1 MKVTNQN
8 HALAF
13 QPKAITILIETE
25 EEYQN
30 ILNLTLCN
38 VSIPDAV
45 KNFAKETNK
54 TIIENLLDSIHNSL
68 IKP

>member
-8 HALAF
+8 HQLAF

-25 EEYQN
+25 EEFQN

-45 KNFAKETNK
+45 KNFAKEANK

>member
-8 HALAF
+8 HQLAF
-13 QPKAITILIETE
+13 QPKEITILIETE

-38 VSIPDAV
+38 VSVPDAV
-45 KNFAKETNK
+45 KKFAKETNK

>member
-8 HALAF
+8 HKLAF
-13 QPKAITILIETE
+13 QPKEITILIETE

-38 VSIPDAV
+38 VSVPEAV
-45 KNFAKETNK
+45 KNFAKESNK
-54 TIIENLLDSIHNSL
+54 TIIENLLDSIHKSL
-68 IKP
+68 

>member
-8 HALAF
+8 HQLAF
-13 QPKAITILIETE
+13 QPKEITILIETE
-25 EEYQN
+25 EEFQN

-38 VSIPDAV
+38 VSVPDAV
-45 KNFAKETNK
+45 KKFAKETNK

>member
-8 HALAF
+8 HKLAF

-68 IKP
+68 IKS

>member
-38 VSIPDAV
+38 VSVPAAV
-45 KNFAKETNK
+45 KKFAKEADES
-54 TIIENLLDSIHNSL
+54 IIEDLLNSIHKSL
-68 IKP
+68 VNQ

>member
-1 MKVTNQN
+1 MKVTKEN
-8 HALAF
+8 HKLAF
-13 QPKAITILIETE
+13 QPKAITILIETKE
-25 EEYQN
+25 EFET
-30 ILNLTLCN
+30 ILALTLCN
-38 VSIPDAV
+38 LSVPDAV

>member
-8 HALAF
+8 HKLAF
-13 QPKAITILIETE
+13 QPKEITILIETE

-38 VSIPDAV
+38 VSVPDAV
-45 KNFAKETNK
+45 KKFSKEANK
-54 TIIENLLDSIHNSL
+54 LIIENLLDSIHNSL

>member
-8 HALAF
+8 HELPF

-25 EEYQN
+25 EEYQI

-38 VSIPDAV
+38 VSVPDAV
-45 KNFAKETNK
+45 KKFSKEANK
-54 TIIENLLDSIHNSL
+54 TIIENLLDSIRQAL
-68 IKP
+68 

>member
-8 HALAF
+8 HKLAF

-45 KNFAKETNK
+45 KKFAKETNK

-68 IKP
+68 VNQ

>member
-1 MKVTNQN
+1 MKVTKEN
-8 HALAF
+8 HKLAF

-45 KNFAKETNK
+45 KNFAKEANK

>member
-8 HALAF
+8 HKLAF

-25 EEYQN
+25 EEFQN

-38 VSIPDAV
+38 VSVPDAV
-45 KNFAKETNK
+45 KKFAKETNK

>member
-8 HALAF
+8 HKSAF

-38 VSIPDAV
+38 VSVPDAV

-54 TIIENLLDSIHNSL
+54 TIIENLLDSIHKSL
-68 IKP
+68 

>member
-1 MKVTNQN
+1 MKVTKEN
-8 HALAF
+8 HKLAF

-38 VSIPDAV
+38 VSVPDAV
-45 KNFAKETNK
+45 KNFAKEANK

>member
-8 HALAF
+8 HKLTF
-13 QPKAITILIETE
+13 QPKEITILIETKE
-25 EEYQN
+25 EFET
-30 ILNLTLCN
+30 ILALTLCN
-38 VSIPDAV
+38 VSVPDAV
-45 KNFAKETNK
+45 KKFSKETNK

>member
-8 HALAF
+8 HKLAF

-68 IKP
+68 IKL

>member
-13 QPKAITILIETE
+13 QPKEITILIETE

-38 VSIPDAV
+38 VSVPDAV
-45 KNFAKETNK
+45 KKFAKEANK

-68 IKP
+68 VKP

>member
-1 MKVTNQN
+1 MKVTNEN

-25 EEYQN
+25 EEFET
-30 ILNLTLCN
+30 ILALTLCN
-38 VSIPDAV
+38 VSVPDAV
-45 KNFAKETNK
+45 KKFSKEANK
-54 TIIENLLDSIHNSL
+54 SIIEDLLNSIHNSL

>member
-8 HALAF
+8 HQLTF
-13 QPKAITILIETE
+13 QPKEITILIETKE
-25 EEYQN
+25 EFET
-30 ILNLTLCN
+30 ILALTLCN
-38 VSIPDAV
+38 LSVPDAV
-45 KNFAKETNK
+45 KKFAKEADK

>member
-8 HALAF
+8 HQLAF

-38 VSIPDAV
+38 VSVPDAV
-45 KNFAKETNK
+45 KEFSKEANK
-54 TIIENLLDSIHNSL
+54 TIIINLLDSIRQAL
-68 IKP
+68 

>member
-8 HALAF
+8 HKLAF
-13 QPKAITILIETE
+13 QPKEITILIETE

-38 VSIPDAV
+38 VSVPDAV
-45 KNFAKETNK
+45 KNFAKEANK

>member
-8 HALAF
+8 HKLAF
-13 QPKAITILIETE
+13 QPKEITILIETE
-25 EEYQN
+25 EEFET

-38 VSIPDAV
+38 VSVPDAV
-45 KNFAKETNK
+45 KKFSKEANK

-68 IKP
+68 VKP

>member
-13 QPKAITILIETE
+13 QPKEITILIETKE
-25 EEYQN
+25 EFET
-30 ILNLTLCN
+30 ILALTLCN
-38 VSIPDAV
+38 VSVPDAV

>member
-8 HALAF
+8 HKSAF
-13 QPKAITILIETE
+13 QPKEITILIETE

-30 ILNLTLCN
+30 ILNLALCN
-38 VSIPDAV
+38 VSVPDAV
-45 KNFAKETNK
+45 KNFAKEANR

>member
-8 HALAF
+8 HKLAF
-13 QPKAITILIETE
+13 QPKEITILIETE

-38 VSIPDAV
+38 VPEAV
-45 KNFAKETNK
+45 KNFAKESNK
-54 TIIENLLDSIHNSL
+54 TIIENLLDSIHKSL
-68 IKP
+68 

>member
-8 HALAF
+8 HKLAF
-13 QPKAITILIETE
+13 QPKEITILIETE
-25 EEYQN
+25 DEYQN

-38 VSIPDAV
+38 VSVPDAV
-45 KNFAKETNK
+45 KNFAKEANK

>member
-8 HALAF
+8 HKLAF
-13 QPKAITILIETE
+13 QPKEITIFIETKE
-25 EEYQN
+25 EFES

-38 VSIPDAV
+38 VSVPDAV

-54 TIIENLLDSIHNSL
+54 TIIENLLDSIHISL

>member
-8 HALAF
+8 HKLAF

-25 EEYQN
+25 EEFQN

-38 VSIPDAV
+38 VSVPDAV
-45 KNFAKETNK
+45 KKFAKETNK
-54 TIIENLLDSIHNSL
+54 TIIENLLDSIHKSL
-68 IKP
+68 VNQ

>member
-8 HALAF
+8 HKLAF
-13 QPKAITILIETE
+13 QPKAITIFIETE
-25 EEYQN
+25 EEFQN

-38 VSIPDAV
+38 LSVPDAV
-45 KNFAKETNK
+45 KKFAKEADE
-54 TIIENLLDSIHNSL
+54 TIIINLLNSIHNSL

>member
-8 HALAF
+8 HQLAF
-13 QPKAITILIETE
+13 QPKEITILIETKE
-25 EEYQN
+25 EFET

-38 VSIPDAV
+38 VSVPAAV
-45 KNFAKETNK
+45 KKFAKEADES
-54 TIIENLLDSIHNSL
+54 IIENLLDSIHNSL